1 MLTSCELGRREG
13 YEGHTFRLYCAGWQC
28 IHYRFRQLPNRVGG
42 LPIMGCRPRRWQP
55 FRTTPPYSAEGRVQ
69 AVRSAVTLQLQHL
82 RHLRWQVACA
92 TRVRRRPI
100 ASVLWTN
107 VRGTDAKPYV
117 ARVHRR
123 STNADALG
131 DHPRHRTHYW
141 YQCPG
146 RVPQALVPMS
156 GPGQACP
163 NTGCTIHYPFGR
175 EQQTPV
181 IGGFHLVR
189 ATVYLLVC
197 LVNLPL
203 PFF

>member
-1 MLTSCELGRREG
+1 MCAGNSDNWGVLPFSQKPLRDWTLTSCELGRREG
-13 YEGHTFRLYCAGWQC
+13 YEGHAFRLHCAGWQC

-92 TRVRRRPI
+92 TRVRRRPM

-107 VRGTDAKPYV
+107 VRGTDAKPCA

-163 NTGCTIHYPFGR
+163 NKLQLR
-175 EQQTPV
+175 
-181 IGGFHLVR
+181 
-189 ATVYLLVC
+189 
-197 LVNLPL
+197 
-203 PFF
+203 

>member
-1 MLTSCELGRREG
+1 
-13 YEGHTFRLYCAGWQC
+13 
-28 IHYRFRQLPNRVGG
+28 
-42 LPIMGCRPRRWQP
+42 MGCRPRRWQP

-92 TRVRRRPI
+92 TRVRRRPM

-107 VRGTDAKPYV
+107 VRGTDAKPCA

-163 NTGCTIHYPFGR
+163 NI
-175 EQQTPV
+175 
-181 IGGFHLVR
+181 
-189 ATVYLLVC
+189 
-197 LVNLPL
+197 
-203 PFF
+203 